1 MDKVDWKPHAKSFPL
16 GALASHVSTLAS
28 FGNTILTTEEADIA
42 TMKFPVHQVTTIEAL
57 LETASGL
64 AAEIRTN
71 LAAMSDEDLTKT
83 WTLRY
88 GYHVISATTRMFA
101 YRTMFFN
108 HLIHHRAQITV
119 YLRQL
124 NVPVPGLYGPSAD
137 EPFQP

>member
-1 MDKVDWKPHAKSFPL
+1 MTIADILLIDFDAEAVSTRRVLERVPLDKVDWKPHAKSFPL
-16 GALASHVSTLAS
+16 SALASHVSTLAS

-42 TMKFPVHQVTTIEAL
+42 TMKFPVHQVTTIKAL

-88 GYHVISATTRMFA
+88 GDHVISATTRMFA
-101 YRTMFFN
+101 YRTMFS
-108 HLIHHRAQITV
+108 II
-119 YLRQL
+119 
-124 NVPVPGLYGPSAD
+124 
-137 EPFQP
+137 